1 MSDNKC
7 GTYAGWNVHQRR
19 EERPCADCRE
29 AARLYAKSRRA
40 KGGPTVVREYMMNKA
55 RERAVWR
62 LKDMHR
68 ADFDLLVADEMRV
81 ELMASRRQEETA

>member
-1 MSDNKC
+1 MSDDRC
-7 GTYAGWNVHQRR
+7 GTYAGWNAHKYRGEAV
-19 EERPCADCRE
+19 CAPCRE
-29 AARLYAKSRRA
+29 AARVYAKSRRA
-40 KGGPTVVREYMMNKA
+40 KGGPAVVREYMMNKA

-81 ELMASRRQEETA
+81 ELMLARRDE